1 MNWLLVVCVVL
12 SHNPAHLVL
21 CKVEDLHNTRRDS
34 GMCSRSHQKDLF
46 NCVFVDFNTG
56 VQCTAD
62 MMWLYPC
69 CIIVLPPTPINQL
82 LKQNQR
88 KTDHMSL
95 CVPIHSPQW
104 SSKSTKMQD
113 ETVYLAKLLSCVI
126 VYNYFI

>member
-1 MNWLLVVCVVL
+1 MFYLFCTSELVAGCLLYWVTILHILYCVKWRIYTIQDVTVECVPAVIKRIYLIVFLLILILVFSVL
-12 SHNPAHLVL
+12 LIWCDYTYVAL
-21 CKVEDLHNTRRDS
+21 
-34 GMCSRSHQKDLF
+34 
-46 NCVFVDFNTG
+46 
-56 VQCTAD
+56 
-62 MMWLYPC
+62 LYSPR
-69 CIIVLPPTPINQL
+69 PL

-113 ETVYLAKLLSCVI
+113 AKLLSCVI